1 MDIKSKSKSKFLK
14 VIASWVAVFSL
25 VTILFVGY
33 DVFEHSEYIEED
45 GFYKTSDFMV
55 RLRNI
60 SEDLVDYVQKY
71 KNEDYVKTVPDD
83 EVKVKQND
91 LKDQLEKE
99 VNNINNNFSYKISDA
114 QNRQDKDEESKLN
127 KEKNEQIKQVTEK
140 YEKQINDVV
149 TIKNEIIDVKLESL
163 KMLDN
168 KLNSYKNLK
177 YYIINNKDKTV
188 KSNISNSTSYSIDDF
203 KKAISK
209 NMGFYIR
216 NYSQDY
222 DVLPTTYDCNIK
234 FSDSSNSKDMLDDLA
249 GFLAGNTVYLSVNKY
264 ITEGDALYLQYIK
277 YLDLKATMYG
287 ETLVALIAAV
297 LLAVS
302 LFMLI
307 RERRTDEIKNLN
319 LLDRIPIEIKLAFI
333 ITSFCIT
340 FFIMTDSRL
349 FYVFSSRDYSYIALA
364 IILTSTSLF
373 ILIKDIDRMRDN
385 SIRSV
390 IFNSSILHKIHLFF
404 KRIARTIKEMLYI
417 KSVFFKLMC
426 FVIITLVIILS
437 ATIFIILLFS
447 PDEMILGLI
456 LLAFVIL
463 FSLFTIAY
471 SFRNVAMI
479 NKIIIGAERI
489 CSGDLNYSIEAKGKG
504 NLARL
509 ANNIN
514 NMKAGLKNS
523 IENEVKSDRLKT
535 ELITNVSHDLKTPLT
550 SIINYVDLLKKDDI
564 SPEEMRDYI
573 KVLDRKSQRL
583 KVLIEDLFEASK
595 AASGALELNIEK
607 VEVSS
612 LLKQTLAEFEEKI
625 KEAELDFRVS
635 YPEEKLY
642 IMADGKK
649 LWRVFENLI
658 TNILKYSLNRTRV
671 YILMVNEDGK
681 IKISMKNISAY
692 ELEIDSEELV
702 ERFKRGDKSRNTEG
716 SGLGLAIAKSLV
728 ELQKGVFNIEI
739 DGDLFKVIM
748 EFTEVK

>member
-1 MDIKSKSKSKFLK
+1 MDIKSRSKNKLLK
-14 VIASWVAVFSL
+14 IIAPWVAAFSL
-25 VTILFVGY
+25 VTVLFVGY
-33 DVFEHSEYIEED
+33 DVFEHREYIEED

-55 RLRNI
+55 RVRNI
-60 SEDLVDYVQKY
+60 SEDLVDYVEKY
-71 KNEDYVKTVPDD
+71 KNEDYIKNVPEA
-83 EVKVKQND
+83 EVKLKQDD
-91 LKDQLEKE
+91 LKNQLENE
-99 VNNINNNFSYKISDA
+99 VNNINNEFSYRISDA
-114 QNRQDKDEESKLN
+114 KNQQDKEQENKLK
-127 KEKNEQIKQVTEK
+127 KEKDEQIKQVTEK
-140 YEKQINDVV
+140 YEKQINDVA
-149 TIKNEIIDVKLESL
+149 TIKSEIIAIKLESL
-163 KMLDN
+163 KMLDS

-177 YYIINNKDKTV
+177 YYIIDNKDKTV
-188 KSNISNSTSYSIDDF
+188 KSNISNNNASYNIDDF
-203 KKAISK
+203 NKVINKDL
-209 NMGFYIR
+209 GFYIR
-216 NYSQDY
+216 TYY
-222 DVLPTTYDCNIK
+222 REYGGYDCNIK
-234 FSDSSNSKDMLDDLA
+234 ISDSNNSKNILD
-249 GFLAGNTVYLSVNKY
+249 GLAGNVVSNNATIYLSVNKY
-264 ITEGDALYLQYIK
+264 ITEGDSLYLQYKK

-287 ETLVALIAAV
+287 EILTALIAAV
-297 LLAVS
+297 LLALSSFV
-302 LFMLI
+302 LI
-307 RERRTDEIKNLN
+307 REKRSDEIKNLK
-319 LLDRIPIEIKLAFI
+319 LLDRVPVEIKLTFI

-340 FFIMTDSRL
+340 FFIMTDARL
-349 FYVFSSRDYSYIALA
+349 FYVLSSRDYSYIVLA
-364 IILTSTSLF
+364 IILTSISLF
-373 ILIKDIDRMRDN
+373 ILIKDVVRMRTEK
-385 SIRSV
+385 IRSE
-390 IFNSSILHKIHLFF
+390 ILKKSILHKVYLFY
-404 KRIARTIKEMLYI
+404 KRVIRTIKEMLYV
-417 KSVFFKLMC
+417 KSVFFKFIFFM
-426 FVIITLVIILS
+426 ISIL
-437 ATIFIILLFS
+437 FIIL
-447 PDEMILGLI
+447 PTTVITI
-456 LLAFVIL
+456 LLLEHDANLWGGIL
-463 FSLFTIAY
+463 SIFIVSFSLFTIVY
-471 SFRNVAMI
+471 SFKKLAMI

-489 CSGDLNYSIEAKGKG
+489 CSGDLNYNIEAKGKG
-504 NLARL
+504 NLATL

-595 AASGALELNIEK
+595 AASGALELNIER

-658 TNILKYSLNRTRV
+658 TNILKYSLGRTRV
-671 YILMVNEDGK
+671 YILMSNEEGK

-748 EFTEVK
+748 EFAEVK

>member
-1 MDIKSKSKSKFLK
+1 MIS
-14 VIASWVAVFSL
+14 
-25 VTILFVGY
+25 ILF
-33 DVFEHSEYIEED
+33 
-45 GFYKTSDFMV
+45 
-55 RLRNI
+55 
-60 SEDLVDYVQKY
+60 
-71 KNEDYVKTVPDD
+71 
-83 EVKVKQND
+83 
-91 LKDQLEKE
+91 
-99 VNNINNNFSYKISDA
+99 
-114 QNRQDKDEESKLN
+114 
-127 KEKNEQIKQVTEK
+127 
-140 YEKQINDVV
+140 
-149 TIKNEIIDVKLESL
+149 II
-163 KMLDN
+163 
-168 KLNSYKNLK
+168 
-177 YYIINNKDKTV
+177 
-188 KSNISNSTSYSIDDF
+188 
-203 KKAISK
+203 
-209 NMGFYIR
+209 
-216 NYSQDY
+216 
-222 DVLPTTYDCNIK
+222 LPTTVLTI
-234 FSDSSNSKDMLDDLA
+234 LL
-249 GFLAGNTVYLSVNKY
+249 L
-264 ITEGDALYLQYIK
+264 EHDA
-277 YLDLKATMYG
+277 
-287 ETLVALIAAV
+287 
-297 LLAVS
+297 
-302 LFMLI
+302 
-307 RERRTDEIKNLN
+307 NLWGG
-319 LLDRIPIEIKLAFI
+319 
-333 ITSFCIT
+333 
-340 FFIMTDSRL
+340 
-349 FYVFSSRDYSYIALA
+349 
-364 IILTSTSLF
+364 
-373 ILIKDIDRMRDN
+373 
-385 SIRSV
+385 
-390 IFNSSILHKIHLFF
+390 
-404 KRIARTIKEMLYI
+404 
-417 KSVFFKLMC
+417 
-426 FVIITLVIILS
+426 ILS
-437 ATIFIILLFS
+437 IFI
-447 PDEMILGLI
+447 
-456 LLAFVIL
+456 VL

-471 SFRNVAMI
+471 SFRKLAMI

-564 SPEEMRDYI
+564 STEEMRDYI

-595 AASGALELNIEK
+595 AASGALELNIER

-642 IMADGKK
+642 TMADGKK

-671 YILMVNEDGK
+671 YILMFNEEGK

>member
-1 MDIKSKSKSKFLK
+1 
-14 VIASWVAVFSL
+14 

-33 DVFEHSEYIEED
+33 DVLKHKEYIEEN
-45 GFYKTSDFMV
+45 GFYKSFEFIGGV
-55 RLRNI
+55 NRLTNDLI
-60 SEDLVDYVQKY
+60 S
-71 KNEDYVKTVPDD
+71 YVKFYKG
-83 EVKVKQND
+83 EAY
-91 LKDQLEKE
+91 
-99 VNNINNNFSYKISDA
+99 VNNILDQDIKNKQQELENQLKQQINNINGEYDYQISSA
-114 QNRQDKDEESKLN
+114 KSQNNTDEENRLL
-127 KEKNEQIKQVTEK
+127 KEKNDKINQLNEK
-140 YEKQINDVV
+140 YKKQIGDTDKIRQDISADRKDDLQKISSRIDSFKNIKYIIIDNKDGYIKSNVSYDKNAMEYAVKNDSSFYIKTYQIGTIDYQYVYDCSLKFSKSDNIKSYLDNIAIDMKSSDVTLYLSSGKGLQEGDIIYFQYQRYLEGKEIIKKELVV
-149 TIKNEIIDVKLESL
+149 SAIASIILIISILLLIKNKVKNRGEELTS
-163 KMLDN
+163 LDN
-168 KLNSYKNLK
+168 
-177 YYIINNKDKTV
+177 
-188 KSNISNSTSYSIDDF
+188 
-203 KKAISK
+203 
-209 NMGFYIR
+209 
-216 NYSQDY
+216 
-222 DVLPTTYDCNIK
+222 
-234 FSDSSNSKDMLDDLA
+234 
-249 GFLAGNTVYLSVNKY
+249 
-264 ITEGDALYLQYIK
+264 
-277 YLDLKATMYG
+277 
-287 ETLVALIAAV
+287 
-297 LLAVS
+297 
-302 LFMLI
+302 
-307 RERRTDEIKNLN
+307 
-319 LLDRIPIEIKLAFI
+319 IPIEIKLAFMAFSI
-333 ITSFCIT
+333 WLALYVKQFYDIY
-340 FFIMTDSRL
+340 SRNYL
-349 FYVFSSRDYSYIALA
+349 YVILA
-364 IILTSTSLF
+364 ICLTSASIVIF
-373 ILIKDIDRMRDN
+373 IKEAIRLSHKDIRKE
-385 SIRSV
+385 ILKRSV
-390 IFNSSILHKIHLFF
+390 FNRIYP
-404 KRIARTIKEMLYI
+404 RCRQIARITKEMLYI
-417 KSVFFKLMC
+417 KSVFFKVLFFM
-426 FVIITLVIILS
+426 ISIL
-437 ATIFIILLFS
+437 FIILPTTVLT
-447 PDEMILGLI
+447 I
-456 LLAFVIL
+456 LLLEHDANLWGGILSIFIVL

-471 SFRNVAMI
+471 SFRKLAMI

-564 SPEEMRDYI
+564 STEEMRDYI

-595 AASGALELNIEK
+595 AASGALELNIER

-642 IMADGKK
+642 TMADGKK

-671 YILMVNEDGK
+671 YILMFNEEGK